1 MNDMEKHR
9 GLMLVLAVSC
19 LAGPALG
26 QVDPQLRELVQFGF
40 TQALQGASPVAAYG
54 YYYLNE
60 PNFLHTNLTLRLA
73 LAPVYLDSEV
83 GLVGLLGPNTDLGL
97 GLAGGGFADN
107 YYEYQAGKFFP
118 GQSFQ
123 GDSEETSVSLYHT
136 FDPGK
141 LIPLFGVL
149 RIKEH

>member
-40 TQALQGASPVAAYG
+40 TQAIQGASPVAAYG

-60 PNFLHTNLTLRLA
+60 PNFYKTNLTLRIA

-83 GLVGLLGPNTDLGL
+83 GLVGALGPNTDLGM
-97 GLAGGGFADN
+97 GLAGGAFADD
-107 YYEYQAGKFFP
+107 YYEFEDGKYLP
-118 GQSFQ
+118 EESF
-123 GDSEETSVSLYHT
+123 
-136 FDPGK
+136 
-141 LIPLFGVL
+141 
-149 RIKEH
+149 